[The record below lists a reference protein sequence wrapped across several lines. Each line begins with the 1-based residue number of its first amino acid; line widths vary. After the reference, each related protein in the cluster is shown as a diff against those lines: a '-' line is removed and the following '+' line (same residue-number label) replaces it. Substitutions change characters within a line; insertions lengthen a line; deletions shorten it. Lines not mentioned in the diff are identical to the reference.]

1 METET
6 LDTSS
11 ISSSTKTASWPIIR
25 GSIDDSVTFESSVFA
40 ADSNSDH
47 TNALKR
53 KTPLIL
59 RRPSPDSG
67 PCEITIRL
75 AHQHEVRQVYVRST
89 ARIYEIYSA
98 ADEKGGNEY
107 LCTVRCGLS
116 AQSDETMQVTDAV
129 GSMPAS
135 YSGSDRCEEQG
146 HSRVESGSS
155 INEDGWVDIDTSGF
169 IGGGSCSEMEKQDFF
184 EATAEI
190 SDADPVMSVTL
201 RLLSI
206 ESGDYVYIDEVYVYA
221 DPVLSEDTDSSSNM
235 PKNAFG
241 SSLMSM
247 LVPTLLQLSKSRT
260 SQMQQQND
268 SSATER
274 RKSLDTEHKSTS
286 AAINSGAYQS
296 EGMPSSVINSASVH
310 MSQREVPG
318 QATDPQNKPYPLGG
332 ENTFSC
338 SRIERSLNELVFR
351 ISRIEHFCLRFEENM
366 LKPISSMEARLER
379 VEQQL
384 ESFCKNAESCRTGWN
399 RISAPECHIHNS
411 ESSSTWTNGNDSH
424 GSTKSDSMKNNDCCH
439 EEILLPSS
447 EASSSANAVQ
457 CSDMADLVKSG
468 DCCREVVEA
477 PLLTNGAPPSNAPLS
492 ASASRLHPGLVVTA
506 PDFSSIDDEE
516 ENEVIEA
523 IEDSSKD
530 SLKKPLSIDVAL
542 ASALAGFLSLASTD
556 PSKCTYMVEEATES
570 PTVVKSINSSP
581 PAVIQ
586 DVESAVPSVDINAR
600 NEPIGIPLEE
610 AALTEVRESLAAYNS
625 CEETTKAV
633 GLDQFSEEEDRK
645 EPVGSSVYG
654 LPDVDKDNVEDSGS
668 RIKLGFLEGDDAK
681 SQALLSNFSEAPAFL
696 ADATVPSDH
705 SIAHVEP
712 QEAYMGAQDA
722 TARTADPLCALA
734 YVDSSS
740 IKEVVKEDP
749 DVLRNMLELPI
760 PATLDFETPI
770 LDVQF
775 SSLENCSAKSL
786 EALLV
791 EMPEL
796 QNETLCVR
804 EDNKSLFS
812 EPTDLVIIEDGDS
825 AACKASN
832 DQFFLNS
839 YDACCLPSNT
849 EEEQQDPHDC
859 SDQDICDSLI

>member
-6 LDTSS
+6 LDSSS
-11 ISSSTKTASWPIIR
+11 ISSSTKTTSWPIIR
-25 GSIDDSVTFESSVFA
+25 GSIDDSVTFESSIFA

-47 TNALKR
+47 TDALKH

-59 RRPSPDSG
+59 RRASPDSG

-98 ADEKGGNEY
+98 ADEKSGNEY
-107 LCTVRCGLS
+107 LCTVRCGLC
-116 AQSDETMQVTDAV
+116 AQNDDPMQVTDAV

-135 YSGSDRCEEQG
+135 YSGSNRCEEQG
-146 HSRVESGSS
+146 HSRAESGSS
-155 INEDGWVDIDTSGF
+155 INEDGWVDIDTYGF
-169 IGGGSCSEMEKQDFF
+169 IGGESCSEKEKQDFF

-206 ESGDYVYIDEVYVYA
+206 ASGDYIYIDEVYIYA

-235 PKNAFG
+235 SENAFG

-260 SQMQQQND
+260 SQMQQRND
-268 SSATER
+268 SLATER
-274 RKSLDTEHKSTS
+274 RKSLDAEHKSTG

-296 EGMPSSVINSASVH
+296 ERMPNSEINSASVH

-318 QATDPQNKPYPLGG
+318 QAADPQKKPYPLGG

-338 SRIERSLNELVFR
+338 SHIERTLNELVFR
-351 ISRIEHFCLRFEENM
+351 ISRIEQFCLRFEENM
-366 LKPISSMEARLER
+366 LKPISSMEARFEK

-399 RISAPECHIHNS
+399 RISAPECHNS
-411 ESSSTWTNGNDSH
+411 ESSSTWMNGNDSH
-424 GSTKSDSMKNNDCCH
+424 GSTKSDSTKNNDCCH
-439 EEILLPSS
+439 EEILIPSS

-457 CSDMADLVKSG
+457 CSDVADLVKSG

-477 PLLTNGAPPSNAPLS
+477 PSFGNGAPPSDAPLS

-516 ENEVIEA
+516 ENDVIEA
-523 IEDSSKD
+523 TKD
-530 SLKKPLSIDVAL
+530 SPKDCLKKPLSIDDAL

-556 PSKCTYMVEEATES
+556 PSKCTHMVEEAAES
-570 PTVVKSINSSP
+570 PTMVKSINSSP
-581 PAVIQ
+581 LAVIQ
-586 DVESAVPSVDINAR
+586 DVEPAGPSVDINGT
-600 NEPIGIPLEE
+600 NEPIVISLEE
-610 AALTEVRESLAAYNS
+610 AALTEVRESLAADNS

-633 GLDQFSEEEDRK
+633 GLGQFSEEEDRK
-645 EPVGSSVYG
+645 DSVGSSVYG

-668 RIKLGFLEGDDAK
+668 SIKLGFVEGDTAK
-681 SQALLSNFSEAPAFL
+681 SQALLSNFEAPTFL
-696 ADATVPSDH
+696 INVTLPNDH

-722 TARTADPLCALA
+722 TAETADPICALA
-734 YVDSSS
+734 YMDSSS
-740 IKEVVKEDP
+740 IKKVVKEDP
-749 DVLRNMLELPI
+749 DVLQNILELPI

-770 LDVQF
+770 LNVKF
-775 SSLENCSAKSL
+775 SSLENSSAKSL

-791 EMPEL
+791 EMPES
-796 QNETLCVR
+796 QNETLCMG
-804 EDNKSLFS
+804 EDNKSFSS
-812 EPTDLVIIEDGDS
+812 EPTDLVVIEDGDS
-825 AACKASN
+825 AACEASN
-832 DQFFLNS
+832 NQFFLSS
-839 YDACCLPSNT
+839 YDSCCLPSNT

-859 SDQDICDSLI
+859 SDQDMCASLI